1 MVDMH
6 PGRPVARSLGRIVAI
21 VLGVVGLA
29 LVSAVFVSCVATL
42 DHDSGSI
49 GSSPLQPI
57 AIPAAACPYLRTV
70 NATAERA
77 GEGWFDGTLSDPN
90 TWRPFATQLALKLA
104 VFELALRVA
113 IPKVAQPV
121 ATELRKT
128 LAEVRIG
135 RAKLGGAISVRDY
148 MKRTDYAVSGGY
160 LTLSRASDLVGD
172 ACGFT
177 LAPEIKVPDGGT
189 TRF

>member
-1 MVDMH
+1 MVNMH
-6 PGRPVARSLGRIVAI
+6 PDGLIRRSLGPIAAVA
-21 VLGVVGLA
+21 LGVVLLA

-42 DHDSGSI
+42 DHISAGI
-49 GSSPLQPI
+49 GPSPLQPI
-57 AIPAAACPYLRTV
+57 AIPAASCPYLRTV

-77 GEGWFDGTLSDPN
+77 GEGWFDDTLSDPN
-90 TWRPFATQLALKLA
+90 TWRRFATQLGPKLA

-113 IPKVAQPV
+113 IPQVPPPV
-121 ATELRKT
+121 ATELRST

-135 RAKLGGAISVRDY
+135 RAKLGSATSAHDY
-148 MKRTDYAVSGGY
+148 AKRTDYAVADGY
-160 LTLSRASDLVGD
+160 LALSRASDLVGG

-177 LAPEIKVPDGGT
+177 LAPRIELPNGGT